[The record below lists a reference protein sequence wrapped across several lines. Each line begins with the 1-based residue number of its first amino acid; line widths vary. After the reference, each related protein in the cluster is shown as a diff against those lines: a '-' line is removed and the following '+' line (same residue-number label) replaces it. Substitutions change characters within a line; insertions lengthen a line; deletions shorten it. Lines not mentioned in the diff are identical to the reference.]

1 MRQKYHV
8 RQTHPKQQ
16 IQHVT
21 EYMALR
27 EANASVRFVVL
38 LELTAPRQRDGAAR
52 PRMACILFE
61 QGFLLLGSRNFLLK
75 KAVEAY
81 GKSGHFFSTPRT
93 KVRKEDKG
101 STGL

>member
-61 QGFLLLGSRNFLLK
+61 TSSFLGSRNFLLNGTAGYSFCNK
-75 KAVEAY
+75 KECQTRS
-81 GKSGHFFSTPRT
+81 KEKR
-93 KVRKEDKG
+93 EDKG
-101 STGL
+101 GTGL